1 MATTPRPAQIEIRI
15 SEEPADSP
23 DGHALLDAQEA
34 ELTERYGELSGAA
47 LRLDRDLTVFLVA
60 RDAATG
66 QAVGCGALREHTPE
80 IVEIKRMYVTPEAR
94 RRSLGREILR
104 ALEREAALR
113 HYVTVRL
120 HTATG
125 QHESIGL
132 YESSGYRA
140 VPCWGDY
147 AEDERSR
154 CYERDIT
161 PAPAD

>member
-80 IVEIKRMYVTPEAR
+80 IVEIKRMYVTPRRAGAASAAR
-94 RRSLGREILR
+94 SCGRWSAR
-104 ALEREAALR
+104 PRC
-113 HYVTVRL
+113 
-120 HTATG
+120 AT
-125 QHESIGL
+125 
-132 YESSGYRA
+132 
-140 VPCWGDY
+140 
-147 AEDERSR
+147 
-154 CYERDIT
+154 T
-161 PAPAD
+161 